1 MPAATIGQVGVAS
14 DLLVRKGARPSVA
27 KQTDIDL
34 SPLADMVFQL
44 LAFFIMTV
52 KLASQETV
60 DVPTISHGKGLDV
73 DKSTVITVLAPGET
87 NPEPRLFL
95 GFGSDMTPISYEQ
108 IKDIVLQGLSAGKR
122 EVIIKAER
130 LTPWGYVERAM
141 QEVAAADAAL
151 YIGVKDEE

>member
-1 MPAATIGQVGVAS
+1 MGQADAAF
-14 DLLVRKGARPSVA
+14 DLATRRRPKPSVS

-52 KLASQETV
+52 RLASQETV

-73 DKSTVITVLAPGET
+73 DKSTVITILAPSET

-95 GFGSDMTPISYEQ
+95 GYGSDLTPINYDQ

-122 EVIIKAER
+122 DVIIKAER

-141 QEVAAADAAL
+141 QQVAATDAGL

>member
-1 MPAATIGQVGVAS
+1 MPALTTGQAEAS
-14 DLLVRKGARPSVA
+14 FDLAARRPARVSVA
-27 KQTDIDL
+27 KQTDIDM

-73 DKSTVITVLAPGET
+73 DKSTVITVFAPSET
-87 NPEPRLFL
+87 SPEPRLFL
-95 GFGSDMTPISYEQ
+95 GFGSEMTPINYDQ
-108 IKDIVLQGLSAGKR
+108 IKDIVLQGLSAGKGD
-122 EVIIKAER
+122 VIIKAER
-130 LTPWGYVERAM
+130 LTPWGFVERAM
-141 QEVAAADAAL
+141 QEVAATDASL